1 MKGDLDSYEQQIED
15 EVESYDRVSKKGR
28 DKIESLLEKE
38 RKTKN
43 INIRISEFDLSK
55 IRHISSQEGIPYQ
68 TLIASI
74 IHKYVTNQLV
84 EEKSILKVMQLM
96 KK

>member
-1 MKGDLDSYEQQIED
+1 MNGDLDSYEQQIED

>member
-15 EVESYDRVSKKGR
+15 EAESYERVSEEKK
-28 DKIESLLEKE
+28 KEIETLLEKV

-43 INIRISEFDLSK
+43 INIRISEYDLSR
-55 IRHISSQEGIPYQ
+55 IRDRSSQEGIPYQ

-84 EEKSILKVMQLM
+84 EEKNILKVMQLM
-96 KK
+96 EK

>member
-1 MKGDLDSYEQQIED
+1 MIGDLDSYEQQIED

>member
-1 MKGDLDSYEQQIED
+1 MIGDLDSYEQQIED

-96 KK
+96 NK